1 MDVRRLELLREL
13 ADRGTITAVA
23 AATHRTAS
31 AVSQQL
37 KLLEAEAGVP
47 LTEKEG
53 RGIRLTGAGR
63 ALAETAR
70 RIAVAIESAEALWS
84 EYKQTP
90 TGTVTLST
98 FPTAGQMLLPGVLST
113 LEQEPALRLLAT
125 DQDLPLADFAELTPD
140 FDIVLADSQ
149 GVPSH
154 WNEHGLTTVHLMTE
168 PFDVALPAGH
178 PLLEKSVL
186 SPADVADYPWIRRT
200 HRQPYDRWPRRALAP
215 RRRARA
221 AHRVAAHHGKPRRRG
236 PRRRRSVSRSC
247 PAASTT
253 RRPRQLTSAKPTKT
267 SIVGNPGRT
276 PDLGLLRRRRAER
289 PACARC

>member
-84 EYKQTP
+84 EYNTKHF
-90 TGTVTLST
+90 L
-98 FPTAGQMLLPGVLST
+98 FLLFY
-113 LEQEPALRLLAT
+113 LELNMK
-125 DQDLPLADFAELTPD
+125 FY
-140 FDIVLADSQ
+140 V
-149 GVPSH
+149 
-154 WNEHGLTTVHLMTE
+154 
-168 PFDVALPAGH
+168 
-178 PLLEKSVL
+178 
-186 SPADVADYPWIRRT
+186 
-200 HRQPYDRWPRRALAP
+200 
-215 RRRARA
+215 
-221 AHRVAAHHGKPRRRG
+221 
-236 PRRRRSVSRSC
+236 
-247 PAASTT
+247 
-253 RRPRQLTSAKPTKT
+253 
-267 SIVGNPGRT
+267 
-276 PDLGLLRRRRAER
+276 PDLD
-289 PACARC
+289 

>member
-47 LTEKEG
+47 LTDKEG

-98 FPTAGQMLLPGVLST
+98 FPTAGQMLLPGALSA
-113 LEQEPALRLLAT
+113 LESEPALRLLVT

-154 WNEHGLTTVHLMTE
+154 WNERGLTTVHLMTE

-178 PLLEKSVL
+178 PLLEVYSDGAL
-186 SPADVADYPWIRRT
+186 SIRLI
-200 HRQPYDRWPRRALAP
+200 ALTI
-215 RRRARA
+215 
-221 AHRVAAHHGKPRRRG
+221 GF
-236 PRRRRSVSRSC
+236 
-247 PAASTT
+247 
-253 RRPRQLTSAKPTKT
+253 L
-267 SIVGNPGRT
+267 N
-276 PDLGLLRRRRAER
+276 LLS
-289 PACARC
+289 